1 MMRLQNPVEQ
11 TPPDQPMMKPADGTP
26 KNFSND
32 AADGLKTQAKR
43 LRAALA
49 NRDVMVSHAGSL
61 ELMAQSYGFRDW
73 NTALAMTR
81 RNSTAISIEDLGIGK
96 RFAGSYLG
104 HAVSGKILGLTRTP
118 VGGVYRI
125 EVHLDHAVDVVAS
138 KHFSGF
144 RQRIAARINKDC
156 EPVLASGQRGPG
168 LSVDL
173 LL

>member
-1 MMRLQNPVEQ
+1 MRMNNPIDQNA
-11 TPPDQPMMKPADGTP
+11 DAPANGAP
-26 KNFSND
+26 KNFTCDSAD
-32 AADGLKTQAKR
+32 ALKAQAKR

-49 NRDVMVSHAGSL
+49 SRDVSVSHAGSL

-81 RNSTAISIEDLGIGK
+81 RNAASISVADLGIGK

-104 HAVSGKILGLTRTP
+104 HAVTGKILGLTGTP

-125 EVHLDHAVDVVAS
+125 EVHLDHPVDVVAS
-138 KHFSGF
+138 KHFSGY
-144 RQRIAARINKDC
+144 RQRIASRINKDC

>member
-1 MMRLQNPVEQ
+1 MMRLNNPMDQ
-11 TPPDQPMMKPADGTP
+11 TPDVPANGAP
-26 KNFSND
+26 KNFSSD
-32 AADGLKTQAKR
+32 GADTLKAQAKR

-49 NRDVMVSHAGSL
+49 NRDVRVSHAGSL

-81 RNSTAISIEDLGIGK
+81 RNATSMDVADLGIGK

-104 HAVSGKILGLTRTP
+104 HAVTGKILGLTGTP
-118 VGGVYRI
+118 VAGVYRV
-125 EVHLDHAVDVVAS
+125 EVHLDHPVDVVAS
-138 KHFSGF
+138 KHFTGY
-144 RQRIAARINKDC
+144 RQRIAARINKEC

>member
-1 MMRLQNPVEQ
+1 MHLDTPIKQ
-11 TPPDQPMMKPADGTP
+11 TAIDPDNGSP
-26 KNFSND
+26 KNFSSD
-32 AADGLKTQAKR
+32 AADTLKVQAKR

-49 NRDVMVSHAGSL
+49 SRDVTVSHAGSL

-73 NTALAMTR
+73 NTALAVTR

-144 RQRIAARINKDC
+144 RQRIAARINTNC